1 MVNLGRTLTQ
11 LRQERSRTQKE
22 LRRLDEA
29 ISVLGRLAGSGPA
42 PARAS
47 NPRKR
52 RKLSA
57 AARKK
62 ISEAQK
68 ARWAKTRKQKAAA

>member
-1 MVNLGRTLTQ
+1 MVNLSRTLTQ

-22 LRRLDEA
+22 LSRLDGA
-29 ISVLGRLAGSGPA
+29 ILALEKLVVDHST

-47 NPRKR
+47 KPRTR

-68 ARWAKTRKQKAAA
+68 ARWAKMKKQRAAA

>member
-1 MVNLGRTLTQ
+1 MVNLGRMLTQ
-11 LRQERSRTQKE
+11 LREERSRTKKE
-22 LRRLDEA
+22 LYRLDGA
-29 ISVLGRLAGSGPA
+29 ISALERLVRDHSE

-47 NPRKR
+47 KPRAG

-68 ARWAKTRKQKAAA
+68 ARWAKMKKHKAAA